1 MDTNSQPNTDAQFAA
16 FMSNGVFTKVTTL
29 WADTEIDPNIDLDT
43 GAIESQQTEHEIQQY
58 GNWVIGIT
66 YTSPTDPVTPKR
78 VLVSMWTTKGGDHD
92 SHEVM
97 VSRMIGVIRSH
108 YGLGESVQIM
118 RLDSLAPGAL
128 LWEPETVIE
137 ETE

>member
-1 MDTNSQPNTDAQFAA
+1 MDTNTDAQFAA

-29 WADTEIDPNIDLDT
+29 WANTAINPNIDLDT
-43 GAIESQQTEHEIQQY
+43 GAIESQQTEHEIQQH

-66 YTSPTDPVTPKR
+66 YTHDPVTPQR
-78 VLVSMWTTKGGDHD
+78 VLVSMWTTKGNDHD

-97 VSRMIGVIRSH
+97 VSRMMGVIRSH
-108 YGLGESVQIM
+108 YGLDESVQIL
-118 RLDSLAPGAL
+118 RLDSIAPNAL
-128 LWEPETVIE
+128 LWEPETAIE

>member
-1 MDTNSQPNTDAQFAA
+1 MDTNTQPDTDAQFAA

-29 WADTEIDPNIDLDT
+29 WANTAISPNIDLDT
-43 GAIESQQTEHEIQQY
+43 GAIESQQTEHEIQQH

-66 YTSPTDPVTPKR
+66 YTPANDPVTPQR
-78 VLVSMWTTKGGDHD
+78 VLVSMWTTKGNDHD

-97 VSRMIGVIRSH
+97 VSRMMGVIRSH
-108 YGLGESVQIM
+108 YGLDESVQIM
-118 RLDSLAPGAL
+118 RLDSIAPNAL
-128 LWEPETVIE
+128 LWEPETPIE